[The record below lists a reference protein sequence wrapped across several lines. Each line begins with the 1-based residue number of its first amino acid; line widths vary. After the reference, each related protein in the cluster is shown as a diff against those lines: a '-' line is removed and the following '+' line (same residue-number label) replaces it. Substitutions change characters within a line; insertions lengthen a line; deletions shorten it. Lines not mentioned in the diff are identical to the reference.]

1 MKYEIIEHEGFVE
14 VITSGDA
21 DLATFRDFLSDI
33 LSLDTWVPGTPLLTN
48 HTRLNSGPL
57 TVDDIDRMASLAGDA
72 RVALGPLRLASLV
85 SRDLEFGLAR
95 MWEVYVEEKWDGET
109 AVFRSR
115 DDAISWL
122 LGA

>member
-1 MKYEIIEHEGFVE
+1 MKYEINEHDDFVE

-21 DLATFRDFLSDI
+21 DLATFRDFLSDV
-33 LSLDTWVPGTPLLTN
+33 LSLEAWVPGTPLLTN
-48 HTRLNSGPL
+48 HTELNSGPL
-57 TVDDIDRMASLAGDA
+57 TVDDINRIASLAGNA

-95 MWEVYVEEKWDGET
+95 MWEVYVEEKWDGAT

-122 LGA
+122 LDA